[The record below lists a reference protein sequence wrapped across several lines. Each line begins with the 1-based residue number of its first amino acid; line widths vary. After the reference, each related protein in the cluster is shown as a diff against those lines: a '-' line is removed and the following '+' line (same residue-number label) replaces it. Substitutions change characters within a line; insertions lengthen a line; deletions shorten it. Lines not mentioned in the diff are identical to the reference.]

1 MLLVARYD
9 QAREILKNRYG
20 NSHLISQRLIADL
33 KNGKSITKPNK
44 LQQLSDEL
52 SMALTALK
60 KLEKYSEINSQQS
73 IIDVLHRCQPYIRTR
88 WRKQAL
94 KTKKDKDSYSSL
106 QEFVDFIKLVSSEAC
121 DPVYGVE
128 AAKSRSSSRS
138 ASCNTVT
145 SLLHGD
151 RSSSSWQPALQSS
164 SVPGPATCPCVVCG
178 QNHRLFYCDKF
189 KSMQPKDRLDVV
201 KKHRLCDNC
210 LLAGHNFY
218 SCHKNSVCSVPGN

>member
-1 MLLVARYD
+1 
-9 QAREILKNRYG
+9 
-20 NSHLISQRLIADL
+20 
-33 KNGKSITKPNK
+33 
-44 LQQLSDEL
+44 
-52 SMALTALK
+52 MALTALK

-73 IIDVLHRCQPYIRTR
+73 IIDILHRCQPYIRTR

-121 DPVYGVE
+121 DVVYGVK

-145 SLLHGD
+145 GLLHGD

-164 SVPGPATCPCVVCG
+164 SVPGPATCPCVVCS

-201 KKHRLCDNC
+201 KKHRFCYNC